1 MSTSELIIQYFHPEM
16 PECPP
21 PVSDD
26 DLKVMSLQARGE
38 ILARLAAVDH
48 NCTVCDRGSNA
59 NRYLYVFI
67 DGEHIVDDKGTTICE
82 VKELEEALRVKCGKI
97 IMRN

>member
-1 MSTSELIIQYFHPEM
+1 MSKSELIIQYFHPEE

-26 DLKVMSLQARGE
+26 DLKVMSLQARRE
-38 ILARLAAVDH
+38 ILVRLAAVDH
-48 NCTVCDRGSNA
+48 DCIVRDRGSDA

-67 DGEHIVDDKGTTICE
+67 DGEHIVDDDGTALCD

-97 IMRN
+97 LR